1 MCRLVYGEPAGQWL
15 AAGIGHTPGA
25 KPHYAASV
33 GVMRRVHGGQGVG
46 RGYELA
52 RMERPVRRS
61 STQLS
66 ACYIVGV
73 VLNRAA
79 WLRRPARDQ
88 DGMGKGGS
96 GCRARAQP
104 RAEPKKGKKLLLL
117 LLLQTAPEGRPDT
130 RGVTDFIAAIVRRL
144 PSCCNKQQQGKRE
157 S

>member
-1 MCRLVYGEPAGQWL
+1 MASWL
-15 AAGIGHTPGA
+15 ANGWPLELVTLLVQSPIMLPLLGLC
-25 KPHYAASV
+25 
-33 GVMRRVHGGQGVG
+33 GGYMGDRGVG

-144 PSCCNKQQQGKRE
+144 PSCCNKQQQQGGKRE